1 MKMEFSFTQ
10 APMCH
15 HLHSVYRGDDPDNP
29 APSSRLLRPCSTLRN
44 LSPRSAAPSNACEDS
59 GTLAED
65 DGMSGLSVSSPT
77 DLYSGVENT
86 LYAYVHGPC
95 SLPLSEYE
103 HPHCCISESAIHGSV
118 SGYHPATLHSGTSS
132 PTPGDMSNCLLYVLD
147 DDSWPCHKDTNLYRN
162 LSRRNELRGFNP
174 IVG

>member
-29 APSSRLLRPCSTLRN
+29 APSCHLLRSCSTLRN

-65 DGMSGLSVSSPT
+65 DEMYGLSVSSPT
-77 DLYSGVENT
+77 DLCSGGEYT
-86 LYAYVHGPC
+86 LYACEHGTC

-103 HPHCCISESAIHGSV
+103 HPHCCNLNQQFTAAFLDI
-118 SGYHPATLHSGTSS
+118 TLQHFIA
-132 PTPGDMSNCLLYVLD
+132 VL
-147 DDSWPCHKDTNLYRN
+147 
-162 LSRRNELRGFNP
+162 RRP
-174 IVG
+174 H